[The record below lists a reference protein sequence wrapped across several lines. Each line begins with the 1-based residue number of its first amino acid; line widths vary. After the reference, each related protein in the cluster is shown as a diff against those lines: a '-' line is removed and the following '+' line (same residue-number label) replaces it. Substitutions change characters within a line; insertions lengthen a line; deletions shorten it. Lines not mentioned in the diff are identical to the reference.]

1 MLHNVLINVVN
12 YDRYDMSIMNIK
24 LFIKDI
30 MNLLNETRASNTLRI
45 SVKGFNQL
53 FSSSNYIHGIIDNIN
68 NILYIDI
75 ITNKDIDSET
85 YVKLIILTTDG
96 IITTIIIMS
105 NKQTLNFIFTA
116 LTQFTITA
124 QYISISYSIF
134 LVVLI

>member
-1 MLHNVLINVVN
+1 MIRNILINVVN
-12 YDRYDMSIMNIK
+12 YDIYDLSIMNIK

-45 SVKGFNQL
+45 SNRGFNHL

-85 YVKLIILTTDG
+85 YVKLICG
-96 IITTIIIMS
+96 YFAPS
-105 NKQTLNFIFTA
+105 NVYIKQIPRLESN
-116 LTQFTITA
+116 
-124 QYISISYSIF
+124 
-134 LVVLI
+134 

>member
-45 SVKGFNQL
+45 SNRGFNQL

-85 YVKLIILTTDG
+85 YVKLICG
-96 IITTIIIMS
+96 YFAPS
-105 NKQTLNFIFTA
+105 NVFIKQIPR
-116 LTQFTITA
+116 
-124 QYISISYSIF
+124 
-134 LVVLI
+134 LIDNI